1 MKRREFITLLGGA
14 AAWPLAAHAQERG
27 HVYRLGCLL
36 PTEAGSSAWTAFL
49 DESFIEGENLTI
61 IPGGLNIRREQ
72 VDAKVDPIVKAEPD
86 AIVSGPDHYTR
97 AVQQAT
103 HSIPI
108 IAMSEDMVLEG
119 LVPSLSRPGGN
130 TTGISLLSPELDG
143 KRQDL
148 LIEVVPGIRRI
159 ATLLDSTRT
168 SQGHVQKLQA
178 AAAARGIE
186 INVFSVSTPD
196 KVLPAIDAAKAS
208 AAGAINFLAT
218 PLFTINA
225 QPLLDRIVALRI
237 PAMPQW
243 PETAEEGGLIGY
255 GPRFTG
261 VFRQRARLVARVLR
275 GAKPADIPVEQPT
288 IFELVINLKTAKA
301 IGHEVPAG
309 LALRADKIIE

>member
-61 IPGGLNIRREQ
+61 IPGGLNVRREQ

-103 HSIPI
+103 QSIPI

-130 TTGISLLSPELDG
+130 TTGISLLSTELDG

-148 LIEVVPGIRRI
+148 LIEAVPGIRRI

-168 SQGHVQKLQA
+168 GQEHVQKLQA

-186 INVFSVSTPD
+186 NDVFGVSSPD
-196 KVLPAIDAAKAS
+196 KVIPAIDAAKAS
-208 AAGAINFLAT
+208 TAGAINFLAT

-225 QPLLDRIVALRI
+225 QPLLDRVIALRM
-237 PAMPQW
+237 PAVHQW
-243 PETAEEGGLIGY
+243 PETAEKGGLIGY

-275 GAKPADIPVEQPT
+275 GAKPA
-288 IFELVINLKTAKA
+288 
-301 IGHEVPAG
+301 
-309 LALRADKIIE
+309 